1 MTYRGIFID
10 DEDDIYADLLSS
22 GQELKVVFVP
32 VAEVSRLAGEIS
44 RDGPDIVAIDYRL
57 DEVVGAVPPDQL
69 YKGSALAQHLRDIAI
84 EFPDRD
90 CALVLISA
98 EAKVRALFDPDK
110 TAHDLFD
117 KVYLKEDVRASRD
130 QVIVELSGL
139 CQAYIDAKMSARP
152 YSLSTLM
159 RAQEADLPNIDF
171 QELRRGTE
179 GAAAPHILVRLFLRT
194 LIDRSGPLIDH
205 HEVAARL
212 GLETISASSVQKLL
226 HESSAYYSGF
236 LSAPWPRWWSHRIDA
251 FAGGLFGRRATGLTA
266 TERAVRL
273 SEITGEQLQPARS
286 PWNRSS
292 DELIAFACASCRRG
306 TELKHSLA
314 AYDGAMPKYV
324 SRRRVCWDCVQ
335 TDAYEIAGLSLD
347 DADNALAG
355 SVRSMER
362 S

>member
-22 GQELKVVFVP
+22 GPDLKIVFVP
-32 VAEVSRLAGEIS
+32 VTEVSGLAQTIS
-44 RDGPDIVAIDYRL
+44 QSGPDVVAIDYRL
-57 DEVVGAVPPDQL
+57 DEVVGAVPAGQL
-69 YKGSALAQHLRDIAI
+69 YKGSALAQHIRDIAV

-130 QVIVELSGL
+130 RVIFELSGL
-139 CQAYIDAKMSARP
+139 CQAYIDAKRSARP
-152 YSLSTLM
+152 YNLSTLM
-159 RAQEADLPNIDF
+159 CAKEADLPNIDF

-212 GLETISASSVQKLL
+212 GLDSISALCIQRLL
-226 HESSAYYSGF
+226 HESEAQYSGF

-251 FAGGLFGRRATGLTA
+251 FAATLFGRRATGLTA
-266 TERAVRL
+266 TERAMRL
-273 SEITGEQLQPARS
+273 SELTGEQLQAARS

-314 AYDGAMPKYV
+314 AYDGALPKYV

-335 TDAYEIAGLSLD
+335 TDAYEIAGLSID
-347 DADNALAG
+347 DADNVLAA
-355 SVRSMER
+355 SVRRMER
-362 S
+362 K